1 MAPVGADETRQLAD
15 LLRYGLYAHA
25 TAMELARDER
35 ARLHPGASPPSQST
49 LSGSVL
55 CKDGSERPFDL
66 NYVLELMRSDPA
78 LRAEMDRGWCVS
90 SLVVLVDQLAADG
103 YYDRAPVLEMVR
115 HLRNGV
121 AHGNRFTIRN
131 PAELATW
138 PAHTRHAVCRG
149 DEVFEITPALAGS
162 PVLFE
167 FMGLGDVLDLLISV
181 GTHLRRLDGFDTL
194 GAAAKN

>member
-1 MAPVGADETRQLAD
+1 MGADETRRLAD
-15 LLRYGLYAHA
+15 RLRYGLYAHA
-25 TAMELARDER
+25 TALELARDER
-35 ARLHPGASPPSQST
+35 AGLDLGTTPPSQST

-66 NYVLELMRSDPA
+66 DYVLELMRSDPA

-90 SLVVLVDQLAADG
+90 SLIVLGDHLAADA
-103 YYDRAPVLEMVR
+103 YFDRAPVLEMVR

-131 PAELATW
+131 PAELEAW
-138 PAHTRHAVCRG
+138 PAHTRDSACRG
-149 DEVFEITPALAGS
+149 DEVFEITPALDGS

-181 GTHLRRLDGFDTL
+181 GTHLRHLAGFDTR
-194 GAAAKN
+194 GATTKN